1 MTTNP
6 VDKWFSHAA
15 SSAGR
20 HGAWH
25 AIRLKNPKALE
36 KWVYILVV
44 TLAGAWTLVMWGVY
58 ALLGLSDEALSAG
71 SRYFTIDARIL
82 EWLASFVGGTQQLGG
97 VLVLVVWGLG
107 VVLLVAASWLG
118 RRVIRVFSNP
128 STSGETHAI

>member
-6 VDKWFSHAA
+6 VGKWFSHAA
-15 SSAGR
+15 SSAGQY
-20 HGAWH
+20 GAWH
-25 AIRLKNPKALE
+25 AIRRKNPKALE

-44 TLAGAWTLVMWGVY
+44 PLAAAWTLVMWGVY

-107 VVLLVAASWLG
+107 VVLLGAASWLG

-128 STSGETHAI
+128 STSGETHAT